1 MPPGDRWRLRQVLRP
16 HYAHH
21 KQVRAS
27 SKDLVIVVAF
37 GAGHKSF
44 RPSFVHTQMGDCGG
58 RICALA
64 WNTSAITCLV
74 VLRCDTMHEELAF
87 APPAAP

>member
-27 SKDLVIVVAF
+27 SKDLVIVARLVLVTNRF
-37 GAGHKSF
+37 V
-44 RPSFVHTQMGDCGG
+44 RPSCTRKGG
-58 RICALA
+58 I
-64 WNTSAITCLV
+64 V
-74 VLRCDTMHEELAF
+74 VAAF
-87 APPAAP
+87 ARWRGIRRRSPVLWS